1 MVFEVRCLAP
11 QKGRNPA
18 VLARFPNNPFWGT
31 LSNIYTLIGKA
42 SSRLKSKQAGCF
54 VLRSI
59 GRMRVVTRKQA
70 EIAVRDHLHGLIGT
84 EPFLVSSG
92 YSAHFRDWKRGL
104 LDGLRPDLIEP
115 HFQKGSGGEL
125 SRPVP
130 KLSAAYS
137 SSALCVNAFGPA
149 RESPDWLD
157 FKGLKGFTEFAFEG
171 KLPTG
176 LGGTPP
182 NLDFVARSPKRV
194 LAVESKFLET
204 LTPVIPE
211 FAPVYEAAFQNCRC
225 PRLHA
230 AFTAVRSG
238 SEPFA
243 YLDVAQLLKH
253 ALGLINLPRRE
264 PLMTGKA
271 LTLGFVFWEPTNHDE
286 LSPYDQ
292 LRSELARFSSLMDGG
307 KIEFVSID
315 YPSLWKR
322 WLQAPQKASHA
333 SRLIERYSHPL

>member
-1 MVFEVRCLAP
+1 
-11 QKGRNPA
+11 
-18 VLARFPNNPFWGT
+18 
-31 LSNIYTLIGKA
+31 
-42 SSRLKSKQAGCF
+42 
-54 VLRSI
+54 
-59 GRMRVVTRKQA
+59 MRIVTRKQA
-70 EIAVRDHLHGLIGT
+70 EEAVRDHLHGLIGT

-92 YSAHFRDWKRGL
+92 YPAHFRDWKKGL

-115 HFQKGSGGEL
+115 HFRKGSGGEL
-125 SRPVP
+125 SRTIP

-149 RESPDWLD
+149 RENPGWLE
-157 FKGLKGFTEFAFEG
+157 FESYTGFTEFAFEG

-176 LGGTPP
+176 LGGSPP
-182 NLDFVARSPKRV
+182 NLDFVARSPDQV

-211 FAPVYEAAFQNCRC
+211 FAPVYDAAFQNCGC
-225 PRLHA
+225 PRLLE

-238 SEPFA
+238 SELFA

-264 PLMTGKA
+264 PLMTGKD
-271 LTLGFVFWEPTNHDE
+271 LTLGFVFWEPTNRDE

-292 LRSELARFSSLMDGG
+292 LRSELARFSCLMDGG
-307 KIEFVSID
+307 KIEFVPID
-315 YPSLWKR
+315 YPSLWER
-322 WLQAPQKASHA
+322 WLQAPQTASHA
-333 SRLIERYSHPL
+333 SRLIGRYSHPL

>member
-1 MVFEVRCLAP
+1 
-11 QKGRNPA
+11 
-18 VLARFPNNPFWGT
+18 
-31 LSNIYTLIGKA
+31 
-42 SSRLKSKQAGCF
+42 
-54 VLRSI
+54 
-59 GRMRVVTRKQA
+59 MRVVTRKQA
-70 EIAVRDHLHGLIGT
+70 EEAVRDHLHGLIGT
-84 EPFLVSSG
+84 EPFCVSSG
-92 YSAHFRDWKRGL
+92 YPAHFRDWKKGL

-149 RESPDWLD
+149 RECPEWLD

-171 KLPTG
+171 KLATG

-182 NLDFVARSPKRV
+182 NLDFVASSPKRI

-211 FAPVYEAAFQNCRC
+211 FAPVYEAAFQNCGC

-238 SEPFA
+238 SELFA

-271 LTLGFVFWEPTNHDE
+271 LTLGFVFWEPKNRDE

-292 LRSELARFSSLMDGG
+292 LRSELARFAWLMDGG
-307 KIEFVSID
+307 KIEFAAID
-315 YPSLWKR
+315 YPSIWKQ
-322 WLQAPQKASHA
+322 WLQGPQTASHA
-333 SRLIERYSHPL
+333 SRLIGRYCHPL